1 VEKEDL
7 LRLVSRELRAASR
20 TNRERQERE
29 RMEQAATTAITPK
42 QIKPKIGSS
51 KKTKKG
57 RRKPAQG

>member
-1 VEKEDL
+1 
-7 LRLVSRELRAASR
+7 
-20 TNRERQERE
+20 
-29 RMEQAATTAITPK
+29 MEQAATTAITPK